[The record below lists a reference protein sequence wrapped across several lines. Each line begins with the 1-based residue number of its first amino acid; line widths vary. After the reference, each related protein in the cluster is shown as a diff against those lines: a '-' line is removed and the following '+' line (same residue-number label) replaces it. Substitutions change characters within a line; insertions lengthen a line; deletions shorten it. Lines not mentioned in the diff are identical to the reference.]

1 MVLAKQS
8 KAAKAKPRGTGSEK
22 NKVGRG
28 TAKMKAAAD
37 KALENNSDKIAQSLV
52 KKTIAGNSTS
62 ARLLFAL
69 AEGQI
74 DCEDEPIVQ
83 RLTSLAQELAL
94 EPEWDG
100 ELDEAEAEA
109 GMECA
114 NRSVKGRDRK
124 TSAAS

>member
-1 MVLAKQS
+1 MVEARK
-8 KAAKAKPRGTGSEK
+8 KRAVRRKPSETATEK
-22 NKVGRG
+22 KKVGRG

-37 KALENNSDKIAQSLV
+37 KALEKNSEEIAESLV

-74 DCEDEPIVQ
+74 DCADGAVVRHRSSEAEK
-83 RLTSLAQELAL
+83 LAS

-100 ELDEAEAEA
+100 GSHEAEGEI
-109 GMECA
+109 GLGQRE
-114 NRSVKGRDRK
+114 SEG
-124 TSAAS
+124 